1 MNRDKNDNDSLLDTR
16 LELELAED
24 NKEEQVSQIC
34 QETIKPEM
42 KKDKANST
50 ASEKE
55 LKVLGVGDWML
66 TILVF
71 LIPIVNIIFMAVWAF
86 SSKGNIHRRNLSR
99 ASLLWVIILLIAYV
113 VAMSIAG
120 FTIMDLFVSV

>member
-1 MNRDKNDNDSLLDTR
+1 
-16 LELELAED
+16 
-24 NKEEQVSQIC
+24 
-34 QETIKPEM
+34 M

-86 SSKGNIHRRNLSR
+86 SSKEIFIGEIFHGHHYFGL
-99 ASLLWVIILLIAYV
+99 
-113 VAMSIAG
+113 
-120 FTIMDLFVSV
+120 